1 MTYIQ
6 NLTKNFVRDHVNGF
20 LTDNVSIV
28 SAAKKDVGGIYN
40 TNDKITFLMGVLEA
54 CNKEHENH
62 NANPCG
68 NPHCPYD
75 DAILYVSYHLNQEL
89 EQLGVKVN
97 EDTFTP
103 EDKVVAEDKIE
114 QIINELQTLKNGQ
127 QIIYDELVKEF
138 SELKE
143 LIYLGKKKWYN
154 ALLGTGVNMAASGV
168 VSEAT
173 AKPIL
178 NIITKDIVNPFI
190 DVVKDSFSQ
199 LTQ

>member
-6 NLTKNFVRDHVNGF
+6 NLTKNFIRDNVIGF
-20 LTDNVSIV
+20 LTNSTSIV
-28 SAAKKDVGGIYN
+28 SAAKRDVGEIYN
-40 TNDKITFLMGVLEA
+40 TNDKITFLTAVIDA
-54 CNKEHENH
+54 CNKEHESH
-62 NANPCG
+62 NANPCR
-68 NPHCPYD
+68 NPDCPYD

-89 EQLGVKVN
+89 EQLGFKVN

-103 EDKVVAEDKIE
+103 EDKAIAEDKIE
-114 QIINELQTLKNGQ
+114 QIINELQTIKDSQ

-143 LIYLGKKKWYN
+143 LIYLGKKKWHN
-154 ALLGTGVNMAASGV
+154 TLLGTGVNMAASGV

-190 DVVKDSFSQ
+190 DVIKDNFSQ
-199 LTQ
+199 LT